1 MEIKSILQ
9 KHNFRFKK
17 SLGQNFISDTGLLK
31 AIARDSGIDKDTL
44 VIEVGAGAGT
54 LTRVLAEDAGEV
66 LAFEVD
72 EALAPILAESL
83 IGLDNVKVYFKDI
96 LDMSDE
102 DVAQLTGGKKLRVVA
117 NLPYYI
123 TTPLIMR
130 FIESSLPV
138 VSLTVMVQ
146 KEVADRLTA
155 QADTAEYG
163 AVTLAVRLRGDAKIV
178 RKVSRN
184 MFYPAP
190 QVDSAIIN
198 IDINKELDVSPKGKM
213 LKKLIKSGFAMR
225 RKTLANNITA
235 AFALSKT
242 RAAEVIAEAGFA
254 PSIRGEA
261 LELKDYQKLADIL
274 SKQ

>member
-9 KHNFRFKK
+9 KYNFRFKK

-31 AIARDSGIDKDTL
+31 AIARDSGTDKDDL

-54 LTRVLAEDAGEV
+54 LTRALAEAAEEV

-83 IGLDNVKVYFKDI
+83 IGLDNVRVYFKDI
-96 LDMSDE
+96 LEMSDKE
-102 DVAQLTGGKKLRVVA
+102 LEELTGGKRFRVVA

-130 FIESSLPV
+130 FIESGLPV
-138 VSLTVMVQ
+138 ISLTVMVQ

-163 AVTLAVRLRGDAKIV
+163 AVTLAVRLRGEAKIV

-198 IDINKELDVSPKGKM
+198 IEINKDLDISAQGRT
-213 LKKLIKSGFAMR
+213 LKKLIKAGFAMR

-235 AFALSKT
+235 AFAVSKT
-242 RAAEVIAEAGFA
+242 RAAEIIAEAGFA

-261 LELKDYQKLADIL
+261 LRLEDYQKLADII